1 MKHIK
6 QLPITIALV
15 LTIFSISVQAQSSS
29 GITTIEKLQRAFS
42 IAYTSDNLGT
52 LDTKRQYRG
61 KVRIVIEY
69 PDADLKD
76 LSKVFKTFERVGRW
90 LKSMERQDGIPFR
103 VTRPLIGCKRGR
115 CTYDFD
121 GGIDHNHLWLQ
132 KRKSI
137 HKNCIF
143 ARRLIRGLD
152 SLRDENAIGIRLCSS
167 DDGSCWPTI
176 DS

>member
-1 MKHIK
+1 MKQIK
-6 QLPITIALV
+6 QLPIMIALI
-15 LTIFSISVQAQSSS
+15 LSTFSLSAQAQTSS
-29 GITTIEKLQRAFS
+29 GIATIEKLENAFS
-42 IAYTSDNLGT
+42 IAYTSDNLST

-121 GGIDHNHLWLQ
+121 GGIDPGQSH
-132 KRKSI
+132 STG
-137 HKNCIF
+137 
-143 ARRLIRGLD
+143 RGW
-152 SLRDENAIGIRLCSS
+152 RA
-167 DDGSCWPTI
+167 
-176 DS
+176 

>member
-15 LTIFSISVQAQSSS
+15 LSIFSLSVQAQSSS
-29 GITTIEKLQRAFS
+29 GIATIEKLQRAFA

-121 GGIDHNHLWLQ
+121 GGIDHNHLYID
-132 KRKSI
+132 KI
-137 HKNCIF
+137 TYGYIN
-143 ARRLIRGLD
+143 RRPYIKTVFLLAG
-152 SLRDENAIGIRLCSS
+152 
-167 DDGSCWPTI
+167 
-176 DS
+176 